1 MALKFKRRRLR
12 LNRIG
17 IKKLDFY
24 DTIVKLMILILVTSI
39 FVFNDQKALLYGVK
53 IVYLAVLGVF
63 MIFRNVKIRWYLI
76 WGVLF
81 ILLAFSSILWS
92 GSETDILYSF
102 LWILQAYL
110 IFIVTIG
117 NINSINM
124 LEFTLKS
131 FIFACLILSIRLL
144 IMTPYSM
151 WGSRR
156 LGTAIGYNPN
166 VIGMQMTV
174 GVLSSVYFLKRS
186 SRKVFLIILNILFSV
201 IIILSGSR
209 KSILGLMLGI
219 GSYLLLTSKT
229 MKFSKRIM
237 IMIISPILLYGF
249 VYIIYNVDLF
259 YNIVGYRLDQLYN
272 VFFGDGDT
280 IRLHMINEGI
290 HLFSLRPFLGYGLS
304 GYSRMSSFGTYSH
317 NNYIELLVN
326 FGLIGFLLYYS
337 MYLYF
342 LVRLVNKYRY
352 GDLKSIVFISI
363 IFVVLFLDVGVVS
376 YRDLYLLLPIA
387 AAYSYINISS
397 GTDKNHL

>member
-209 KSILGLMLGI
+209 KS
-219 GSYLLLTSKT
+219 TE
-229 MKFSKRIM
+229 
-237 IMIISPILLYGF
+237 
-249 VYIIYNVDLF
+249 D
-259 YNIVGYRLDQLYN
+259 
-272 VFFGDGDT
+272 
-280 IRLHMINEGI
+280 
-290 HLFSLRPFLGYGLS
+290 
-304 GYSRMSSFGTYSH
+304 
-317 NNYIELLVN
+317 
-326 FGLIGFLLYYS
+326 
-337 MYLYF
+337 
-342 LVRLVNKYRY
+342 
-352 GDLKSIVFISI
+352 
-363 IFVVLFLDVGVVS
+363 
-376 YRDLYLLLPIA
+376 
-387 AAYSYINISS
+387 
-397 GTDKNHL
+397 